1 MRILDGAS
9 LLLALVACACSSCSS
24 DSAGP
29 ATSGSAGASTA
40 GSTSSGGA
48 SAGESGS
55 VSVAGQ
61 GGGAAGAVSAAGAAG
76 SSNAGAGGVGD
87 VCAVAGP
94 AAVPATAPKLE
105 LTSEADT
112 VALYHLSDTAD
123 SGAQSL
129 ALTNNGGV
137 AFTAQ
142 DLEWSAFS
150 GDQVAR
156 FDGTDKSLSRAGL
169 SVGQDFTVE
178 ARVFWRGFRNRACG
192 ALARIVSLQSGTSGI
207 SFEQPCGMA
216 QGPRVRAEGS
226 TDLAGS
232 ALFEDVQDNAWH
244 WVRLVIK
251 AGKASFYL
259 DGAAVGSSATLT
271 GLGTATWTLTLGQ
284 GFSGDIDEVRLGNTA
299 HVDTAAVPTIAARPA
314 YRELTMAAA
323 TTQVEASSSVQ
334 NVIWSKV
341 SGPGNV
347 VFSDRTVAKPSV
359 TFCAPGKYV
368 LGVLA
373 SAGNTVVS
381 DTVLVRV
388 WPAAGRD
395 VPYKVLFIGNS
406 FSFYNGT
413 VGYRFWEYEK
423 QAGENVGATY
433 AASPLVKMMTSPGM
447 NFQYHWYQN
456 NSNSECTNCPD
467 HVLPAPP
474 TVNLTDFTGKNAQ
487 DVVQTGGWDV
497 VFLHSESTAAAT
509 DTVNFFRYG
518 KKLDRLI
525 KRSGART
532 VFYQTWAYPGL
543 PNAVNSMPQEDT
555 ILGNYEMLA
564 AQTGAA
570 ISKVGRGFKD
580 ARTELNGYAASPN
593 GILYTDAKHPGSFGT
608 YLAAATHY
616 GTVFGKSPVDVP
628 LYPGAGDIST
638 PLISDNK
645 TKADQLRAIA
655 ARYASKSPLQNAE

>member
-1 MRILDGAS
+1 MRPLHRAS
-9 LLLALVACACSSCSS
+9 LLLVLVVCACGSSS
-24 DSAGP
+24 DPAVPAATGGAGSSA
-29 ATSGSAGASTA
+29 AGSSNGGASTA
-40 GSTSSGGA
+40 GA
-48 SAGESGS
+48 AGNA
-55 VSVAGQ
+55 SVAGQ
-61 GGGAAGAVSAAGAAG
+61 GGGSAGTTSGAGAAG
-76 SSNAGAGGVGD
+76 AGSAGIGGVGD

-105 LTSEADT
+105 LGSEADT
-112 VALYHLSDTAD
+112 VALFHLSDTAD
-123 SGAQSL
+123 SGTQAL

-137 AFTAQ
+137 AFTGQ
-142 DLEWSAFS
+142 DLEWSEFS

-156 FDGTDKSLSRAGL
+156 FDGTDKSLTRAAL
-169 SVGQDFTVE
+169 TVGQDFTVE
-178 ARVFWRGFRNRACG
+178 ARVFWRGFKNRACG
-192 ALARIVSLQSGTSGI
+192 ALTRIVSLQSGSSGI

-244 WVRLVIK
+244 WVRLVIE

-259 DGAAVGSSATLT
+259 DGAALGSSATLT

-284 GFSGDIDEVRLGNTA
+284 NFNGDIDEVRLSNTA
-299 HVDTAAVPTIAARPA
+299 HTETAAVPTIVARPA
-314 YRELTMAAA
+314 YRELTLAAA
-323 TTQVEASSSVQ
+323 STQLQVTSSLP
-334 NVIWSKV
+334 NVVWSKL

-347 VFSDRTVAKPSV
+347 VFSDPTATKPTV

-368 LGVLA
+368 LSVLA
-373 SAGNTVVS
+373 SAGNTLVG

-423 QAGENVGATY
+423 QAGENVGTTY

-474 TVNLTDFTGKNAQ
+474 TVNLTDFVGKNAQ
-487 DVVQTGGWDV
+487 DVVQSGGWDV

-525 KRSGART
+525 KRSGARS

-564 AQTGAA
+564 SQTGAA
-570 ISKVGRGFKD
+570 ISKVGRAFKD

-616 GTVFGKSPVDVP
+616 GTVFGKSPVDVQ